1 MKLGAVLLGATVT
14 VLALAAVGALYA
26 LGGSGGAEAQY
37 RTTLAL
43 LRDVEQL
50 SSKWSIETAR
60 VKSDPL
66 ADFDSLGFFVPRMN
80 RLKQNLAASVRQIP
94 DLPERLAGD
103 LAAYSNTVAAKEERI
118 ERFKA
123 EYAVVRASTNYFP
136 LAATNLVQQAE
147 AADVGGLA
155 RAVSAIA
162 SDMSTYLMQ
171 PSDAGRSRL
180 GARLQA
186 LHAASGRY
194 PLPVANAVMDFLSH
208 GEVLLDRKEPAE
220 ALFREATSNDLSEA
234 TNRIATRLEAE
245 LNRREVAAA
254 YYQRA
259 MAVVVGALA
268 VFWVVLLWRQR
279 SRGGPPAFDDAF
291 QSPTEPAPTPEAAVD
306 SALRFESPPEAPAVA
321 GPPDPVLAL
330 GADAPDGGEEE
341 KGEKEEEKAEGEEKE
356 AFGQDEPP
364 AVADADADA
373 AVGEVEPGE
382 REERPARRDDAPAG
396 GEAPAFADPG
406 EEAVFTEDGAP
417 FGEDEPPARPE
428 DSSAAS
434 VSVPPDDE
442 LQSIRDLL
450 LRINDPAPASA
461 EGGPPGGGEVA
472 TAGEEAPVGGEAGE
486 APLADEEEALPS
498 GFGTLAAPA
507 APAGEEW
514 PPVEGEI
521 VTVGEEVPADG
532 EAEESPL
539 AEGEEA
545 LPAGSESLA
554 GPAGPVGDVWPPV
567 GGEVVTVGEEAP
579 GGGESED
586 APLAEGEEAL
596 PSGSGTL
603 AAPVGPVGDVWPPAG
618 GEVVTV
624 GEEAPADGEAEEAS
638 LADEEE
644 VLPSGSGTLAAPAG
658 PVGDVWPPVG
668 GEVVTVGE
676 EAPDDG
682 EAEEASL
689 ADEEEAPLPAP
700 EEGLASTMRPASRAE
715 SLPETRRRLR
725 EALGAG
731 AAIVDLRA
739 GWGGPDAGPGAASGA
754 TPDVRRDVRR
764 IKDLLE
770 GITPSPP
777 LPGGG
782 ADGGRVDVNACID
795 EAIRA
800 TGAESAAAVERDL
813 RPVPEVSGSQAG
825 VRLLLAE
832 VIENAALAVEAR
844 PERPPSLRVHT
855 SRRND
860 EVLVTIVDNGVGI
873 PEEAREAVFHPF
885 HTSRDGALGVG
896 LTLARCLAEKQ
907 GGAVAINSLPPHG
920 TVARITLPIERPG
933 P

>member
-186 LHAASGRY
+186 LRAASGRY

-234 TNRIATRLEAE
+234 TNRIAARLEAE

-259 MAVVVGALA
+259 MAAVVGALA
-268 VFWVVLLWRQR
+268 VFWLVLLWRQR
-279 SRGGPPAFDDAF
+279 SRGGPPAFDEAF
-291 QSPTEPAPTPEAAVD
+291 QSPAEPAPTPEAAVD
-306 SALRFESPPEAPAVA
+306 SALRFESPPEAPTMAD
-321 GPPDPVLAL
+321 PPDPVLAL
-330 GADAPDGGEEE
+330 GADAPAG
-341 KGEKEEEKAEGEEKE
+341 EEEKAEGEEKE
-356 AFGQDEPP
+356 GKEEEAFVPDEPP
-364 AVADADADA
+364 AVAAAADADA

-382 REERPARRDDAPAG
+382 REEERPAGKDDALAG
-396 GEAPAFADPG
+396 GEAPAFADSG
-406 EEAVFTEDGAP
+406 EEAVFTEDDAP

-428 DSSAAS
+428 DSSAA
-434 VSVPPDDE
+434 SVPPDDE

-450 LRINDPAPASA
+450 LRINDPAPAAA
-461 EGGPPGGGEVA
+461 EGGPPVDGEVA

-532 EAEESPL
+532 EAEEAPL

-545 LPAGSESLA
+545 LPAGSGTLA
-554 GPAGPVGDVWPPV
+554 APVGPVGDVWPPV

-579 GGGESED
+579 GGGEAEES
-586 APLAEGEEAL
+586 PLVDEEEAL
-596 PSGSGTL
+596 P
-603 AAPVGPVGDVWPPAG
+603 AASEPLTGP
-618 GEVVTV
+618 
-624 GEEAPADGEAEEAS
+624 S
-638 LADEEE
+638 
-644 VLPSGSGTLAAPAG
+644 G

-689 ADEEEAPLPAP
+689 ADEEEVLPSGSGTLAAPAAPVGDVWPPVGGEVVTVGEEAPADEEAPVAEGEEAPLPAP
-700 EEGLASTMRPASRAE
+700 EGGLASTMRPASRAE

-739 GWGGPDAGPGAASGA
+739 GGAGPDAGPGAASGA
-754 TPDVRRDVRR
+754 APDVRRDVRR
-764 IKDLLE
+764 IEDLLE

-782 ADGGRVDVNACID
+782 PDGGRVDVNACID

-813 RPVPEVSGSQAG
+813 RPVPEVSGSKAG

-896 LTLARCLAEKQ
+896 LALARCLAEKQ
-907 GGAVAINSLPPHG
+907 GGAVTLNSLPPHG